1 MLVLGQVQDGSGGG
15 GGGVHLSLQMSS
27 RMALHVC
34 LQVGTLIK
42 APVADGALVRCLL
55 QMRHLVHGQSPGL
68 AESLAAVSAL
78 ERLLLGV
85 DVTVIPQMVLPPE
98 SLSADVAR
106 VGTLIGVSPLVDQ
119 QVVGLGEL
127 PVAVLADEL
136 LLGARPIRSGAL

>member
-15 GGGVHLSLQMSS
+15 RAVHLSLQMSC
-27 RMALHVC
+27 RVALHVC
-34 LQVGTLIK
+34 LQVGTLIE
-42 APVADGALVRCLL
+42 APVADGALVRRLL

-85 DVTVIPQMVLPPE
+85 DVTVIPQMVLSPE
-98 SLSADVAR
+98 GLSADVAR
-106 VGTLIGVSPLVDQ
+106 VGALVGVSPLVDE